1 MTPIQKL
8 AKLALE
14 NPELR
19 DDLMPIIKAASAYT
33 DVTGP
38 PTTAIYEKKVDH
50 GYDQPLSGGHDIM
63 KRLQDQFL
71 IEQGRVP
78 REKNP
83 RLAFCQAVQTELLA
97 VLTRDSTGK
106 VAQKRVADCVTRYMR
121 ESGDTVVVNA
131 AVDDIIKHAIAVALD
146 PQTMGQVIAK
156 HTVKEQS

>member
-19 DDLMPIIKAASAYT
+19 EELMPIIKAASAYT
-33 DVTGP
+33 QVTGP
-38 PTTAIYEKKVDH
+38 ETTEIYEKKVDH

-71 IEQGRVP
+71 IEQGREP
-78 REKNP
+78 RDKNP
-83 RLAFCQAVQTELLA
+83 RLAATHALQRGLIA
-97 VLTRDSTGK
+97 VLLGAEGRK
-106 VAQKRVADCVTRYMR
+106 VATDVITKYAAATN
-121 ESGDTVVVNA
+121 STVVVNA
-131 AVDDIIKHAIAVALD
+131 AVEDIIKHAVAVALD

-156 HTVKEQS
+156 HTAKEQP